1 MVAAGITLCLDML
14 HRKEFDA
21 EFTEH
26 RHCVEKALHL
36 LRRYD
41 DSTLALRGVRLLS
54 SLLTEVMSKQKP
66 SKDRCNANQHSRS
79 HDCEGDPPTWPENR
93 HRIETLLAVDEPN
106 STADGPLSN
115 ASTAVSERA
124 DCHANIIVGITPVG
138 GVGIDDNILRSTNDF
153 DPMNA
158 YGSLSK
164 PNDSGLVSD
173 LSWTDLFAEYFPAQS
188 GFENAFLI
196 ENLFSWPEE
205 QPRRY

>member
-1 MVAAGITLCLDML
+1 ML
-14 HRKEFDA
+14 HRKEFEA

-26 RHCVEKALHL
+26 RHCVEKALHF

-41 DSTLALRGVRLLS
+41 DSTLALRGVQLLS

-66 SKDRCNANQHSRS
+66 SKDRYNANQRSRS

-106 STADGPLSN
+106 STAAGLLSN
-115 ASTAVSERA
+115 ASSAVSERA
-124 DCHANIIVGITPVG
+124 DCHANTIVGITPVG
-138 GVGIDDNILRSTNDF
+138 GVGIDDTILRSTNDF

-164 PNDSGLVSD
+164 PNDNGLLSD
-173 LSWTDLFAEYFPAQS
+173 LSWIDLFAEYFPAQS
-188 GFENAFLI
+188 GSENAFLI
-196 ENLFSWPEE
+196 ENLFS
-205 QPRRY
+205 

>member
-14 HRKEFDA
+14 HRKEFEA

-26 RHCVEKALHL
+26 RQCVEKALHL

-66 SKDRCNANQHSRS
+66 SKDRYNANQHSRS

-106 STADGPLSN
+106 STADGPLPN
-115 ASTAVSERA
+115 TSTAVSERV
-124 DCHANIIVGITPVG
+124 DCHANTMVGITPVG
-138 GVGIDDNILRSTNDF
+138 GVGIDDNILQSTNDF

-164 PNDSGLVSD
+164 PSDSGLVSD

-196 ENLFSWPEE
+196 ENLFS
-205 QPRRY
+205 